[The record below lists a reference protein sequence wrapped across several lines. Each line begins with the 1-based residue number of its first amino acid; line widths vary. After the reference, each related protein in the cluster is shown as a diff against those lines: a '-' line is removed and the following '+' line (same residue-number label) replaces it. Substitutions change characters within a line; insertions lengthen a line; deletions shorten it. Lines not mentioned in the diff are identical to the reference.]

1 MRYLILF
8 SFLVITAISNAQL
21 MSGRLI
27 EDERKL
33 LTSTDFTVQD
43 VNEGVVLFELAVN
56 NLGKVTSAKL
66 LANGTT
72 VISTPTRIKV
82 KNELMKWKF
91 QEGTYYPEFH
101 HVTVKITTKKP
112 A

>member
-1 MRYLILF
+1 MRILIQL
-8 SFLVITAISNAQL
+8 SFLVLTFVSNAQL

-33 LTSTDFTVQD
+33 LTTTDFIVEDT
-43 VNEGVVLFELAVN
+43 NEGVLLFELAVN
-56 NLGKVTSAKL
+56 NLGKVSSAKL
-66 LANGTT
+66 LTNGTT
-72 VISTPTRIKV
+72 VVSTPTRMKV

-101 HVTVKITTKKP
+101 HVIVKITTKK
-112 A
+112 AA